1 MGAAQEL
8 QKRAPGAN
16 GLPQEEQKNPGA
28 EAGPPGRAGCDGPAA
43 GCGAAA
49 GRGWGS
55 AERAQTRAMT
65 QPMKVQPGKRV
76 SRKMEVKSGLWRG
89 HKGRGGERVGG
100 GGGESR
106 GGGKKGKRGAGA
118 TPRGRCFRPGR

>member
-1 MGAAQEL
+1 MGAPQEL

-43 GCGAAA
+43 DCGAAA

-65 QPMKVQPGKRV
+65 QPMKVQPRKRF
-76 SRKMEVKSGLWRG
+76 SRKMEGKADLWRG
-89 HKGRGGERVGG
+89 SKGGGENERGG
-100 GGGESR
+100 GGGEEKWEW
-106 GGGKKGKRGAGA
+106 KK
-118 TPRGRCFRPGR
+118 

>member
-1 MGAAQEL
+1 MGAPQEL

-43 GCGAAA
+43 GCDAAA
-49 GRGWGS
+49 GPRWGS

-65 QPMKVQPGKRV
+65 QPMKVQPRKRF
-76 SRKMEVKSGLWRG
+76 SRKMEAKSDLLRASKAGRKYRRSGMSRKIRG
-89 HKGRGGERVGG
+89 K
-100 GGGESR
+100 
-106 GGGKKGKRGAGA
+106 
-118 TPRGRCFRPGR
+118 